1 MACGLCSSVTSF
13 STTAAIQWHRSS
25 SVSFSRRLS
34 RPCII
39 FVPIM
44 GFVNFWVNKQDRIS
58 LGAACTDLARR
69 LDRLCPG
76 YYLALLWLYA
86 FGAYQYDPLAY
97 QLQALFLQTLLP
109 IRVCGLVYDSY
120 AWHGANSDGW
130 FVSAAVVCA
139 VCFPMLYN
147 ARPRRGWKATAM
159 VLLAV
164 LTFCA
169 STRWMRSHIDLYMEG
184 VNIYV
189 WAPPRVLEFFAGMF
203 FAQLADELPEHL
215 KSWPG
220 WPYISDLCLG
230 MAFVVVTTSDSAMP
244 TLAEDWF
251 LTPLFGLHA
260 LSCSLTECSLARPD
274 ESVLLRG
281 VHSPAAS
288 TAFNHIPAS
297 MPWKWSHR
305 RLLDHAT
312 GELLDCWDGPHE
324 VCGKSRR
331 QSNELA
337 AQSPSLKF
345 DTQRGELYQQLH
357 FPKEPELRR
366 VRESK

>member
-1 MACGLCSSVTSF
+1 
-13 STTAAIQWHRSS
+13 
-25 SVSFSRRLS
+25 
-34 RPCII
+34 
-39 FVPIM
+39 M

-147 ARPRRGWKATAM
+147 ARPRRGWQATAM

-184 VNIYV
+184 LNIYV

-220 WPYISDLCLG
+220 WPCISDLCLG
-230 MAFVVVTTSDSAMP
+230 MAFVVVATSDSAMP

-274 ESVLLRG
+274 ESGDVALFGLTFIYYLFNRG
-281 VHSPAAS
+281 LKIKYVFVFCCIVRTLPTWVPRHS
-288 TAFNHIPAS
+288 T
-297 MPWKWSHR
+297 
-305 RLLDHAT
+305 
-312 GELLDCWDGPHE
+312 
-324 VCGKSRR
+324 V
-331 QSNELA
+331 
-337 AQSPSLKF
+337 
-345 DTQRGELYQQLH
+345 
-357 FPKEPELRR
+357 EPP
-366 VRESK
+366 VG

>member
-147 ARPRRGWKATAM
+147 ARPRRGWQATAM

-184 VNIYV
+184 LNIYV

-220 WPYISDLCLG
+220 WPCISDLCLG
-230 MAFVVVTTSDSAMP
+230 MAFVVVATSDSAMP

-274 ESVLLRG
+274 ESGHFQRGCLDTLLSSHLLVDAAQYSFGAYILQQPVRLSITYLLQCLG
-281 VHSPAAS
+281 SGPTAAS
-288 TAFNHIPAS
+288 WIMQLVSCWTAGMALTKFVENPVARVMS
-297 MPWKWSHR
+297 S
-305 RLLDHAT
+305 RLKA
-312 GELLDCWDGPHE
+312 
-324 VCGKSRR
+324 R
-331 QSNELA
+331 A
-337 AQSPSLKF
+337 
-345 DTQRGELYQQLH
+345 
-357 FPKEPELRR
+357 
-366 VRESK
+366 